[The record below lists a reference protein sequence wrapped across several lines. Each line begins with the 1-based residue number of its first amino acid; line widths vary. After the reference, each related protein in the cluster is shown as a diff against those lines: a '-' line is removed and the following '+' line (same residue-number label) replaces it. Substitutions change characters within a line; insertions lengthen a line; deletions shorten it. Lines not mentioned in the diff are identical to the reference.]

1 MQKLL
6 STNFSEEVLN
16 LKPKLPE
23 VTCEFYITDSREK
36 MSFFEWIRFYENSF
50 AEPEENEWL
59 SDNDRL
65 RYQYLLLP
73 NEVRQA
79 GHLRLFGNHWKH
91 YATRK
96 SLYLAGLAFFKPE
109 SGILTVVYKEAKLI
123 KHKYTF
129 KSETDSE
136 IIVNLLSYFM
146 IIKKNFFFF
155 FII

>member
-65 RYQYLLLP
+65 RYSYLLLP

-96 SLYLAGLAFFKPE
+96 SLYLVGLAFFKPE

-123 KHKYTF
+123 KQREDRQKVRANQFLYQIA
-129 KSETDSE
+129 KG
-136 IIVNLLSYFM
+136 
-146 IIKKNFFFF
+146 NFS
-155 FII
+155 

>member
-36 MSFFEWIRFYENSF
+36 MSFFEWICFYENSF

-65 RYQYLLLP
+65 RYSYLLLP

-123 KHKYTF
+123 KQREDRQKVRANQFLYQIA
-129 KSETDSE
+129 KG
-136 IIVNLLSYFM
+136 
-146 IIKKNFFFF
+146 NFS
-155 FII
+155 

>member
-59 SDNDRL
+59 TDNDKL
-65 RYQYLLLP
+65 RYSYLLLP
-73 NEVRQA
+73 NEVRRA
-79 GHLRLFGNHWKH
+79 GHVRLFGNHWYY

-96 SLYLAGLAFFKPE
+96 SLYL
-109 SGILTVVYKEAKLI
+109 VVCFSNQSL
-123 KHKYTF
+123 
-129 KSETDSE
+129 DC
-136 IIVNLLSYFM
+136 LLLF
-146 IIKKNFFFF
+146 IKKRN
-155 FII
+155 

>member
-23 VTCEFYITDSREK
+23 VTCEFYIIDSREK

-59 SDNDRL
+59 TDNDKL
-65 RYQYLLLP
+65 RYSYLLLP

-123 KHKYTF
+123 KQREDRQKVRANQFLYQIA
-129 KSETDSE
+129 KG
-136 IIVNLLSYFM
+136 
-146 IIKKNFFFF
+146 NFS
-155 FII
+155 

>member
-59 SDNDRL
+59 TDNDKL
-65 RYQYLLLP
+65 RYSYLLLP

-109 SGILTVVYKEAKLI
+109 SGILTVVYKEAKL
-123 KHKYTF
+123 
-129 KSETDSE
+129 
-136 IIVNLLSYFM
+136 V
-146 IIKKNFFFF
+146 KKREEKQTLRANQFLYQIDKGNFS
-155 FII
+155 